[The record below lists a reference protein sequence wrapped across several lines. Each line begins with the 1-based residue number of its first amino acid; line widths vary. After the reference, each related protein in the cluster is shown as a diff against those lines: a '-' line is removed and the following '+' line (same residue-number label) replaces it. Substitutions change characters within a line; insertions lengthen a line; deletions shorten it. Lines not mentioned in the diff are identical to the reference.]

1 MAIGMPP
8 NLTTS
13 GQGAEHAVPEN
24 DIRVRPCVTCQT
36 KHNNAYCPNCGQKR
50 LGRISNAMVFEAVT
64 DVFDLDKGIL
74 RTALDL
80 VLRPGKV
87 VHTYWMG
94 NTRTYTNPL
103 RLLALILAISTY
115 LATFMVDELMRQI
128 GRDPDL
134 KIGNAERSQQ
144 IIKEI
149 GDILSNGNIMSIAN
163 LMFLPLFGLALYQL
177 FKYLRLTYAEHL
189 VAFTYIQAGS
199 SAIVLP
205 YTLICLLI
213 SQQNSD
219 LGFLLQAGTGV
230 ISLIYI
236 PYAFG
241 QVYGSP
247 GKRWGAIARGLL
259 SFWLV
264 SGVISGIVAGAYLLW
279 MGI

>member
-8 NLTTS
+8 NLPIS
-13 GQGAEHAVPEN
+13 GQATDQVAAQN
-24 DIRVRPCVTCQT
+24 DTKLRPCVTCQT
-36 KHNNAYCPNCGQKR
+36 VHNNAYCPNCGQKR

-103 RLLALILAISTY
+103 RLLVLILAISTY
-115 LATFMVDELMRQI
+115 LATFMVDEIMRQI

-134 KIGNAERSQQ
+134 KIGNAERNQQ
-144 IIKEI
+144 IMKDIS
-149 GDILSNGNIMSIAN
+149 DILSNGNIMSIAN
-163 LMFLPLFGLALYQL
+163 LMFLPLFGL
-177 FKYLRLTYAEHL
+177 RLTYAEHL

-199 SAIVLP
+199 STIVLP

-213 SQQNSD
+213 AQQNSD
-219 LGFLLQAGTGV
+219 LGFLMQAGTGV

-241 QVYGSP
+241 QVYGMPS
-247 GKRWGAIARGLL
+247 KRWGAIARGMLC
-259 SFWLV
+259 FWLV
-264 SGVISGIVAGAYLLW
+264 TGVISGIVVGAYLLW
-279 MGI
+279 LGVR